1 MEATGF
7 RVKIYIYIS
16 DEFKNI
22 FSKKQQFPQ
31 SPESIQKIS
40 SEYMTAILW

>member
-7 RVKIYIYIS
+7 RVKKYIS

-31 SPESIQKIS
+31 SPESIQKNS